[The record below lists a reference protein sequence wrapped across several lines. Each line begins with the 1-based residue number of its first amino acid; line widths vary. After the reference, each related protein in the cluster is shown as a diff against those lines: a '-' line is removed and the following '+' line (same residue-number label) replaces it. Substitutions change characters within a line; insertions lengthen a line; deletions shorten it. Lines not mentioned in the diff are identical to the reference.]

1 VDEAPVL
8 DANPRQKR
16 FRAKWYSGSRE
27 ENASNKKKR
36 FRAKWYSGSREEN
49 ASNNK
54 KRFESLKWFA

>member
-1 VDEAPVL
+1 MRRPCWTQIHE
-8 DANPRQKR
+8 KR

-27 ENASNKKKR
+27 ENALNKKKR